1 MDKIFNSYEIAKEE
15 YFTKEHGIDTKKET
29 FFIKEND
36 NFLTKG
42 IVIEPPHLFLILFLI
57 ISPLFFFTGRDT
69 GEVLVPFIVYSFI
82 FVLTIGGIWACSRD
96 KLMFDKE
103 EDADKHIQR
112 LIKIKQGKY
121 ERENHSNKGITT
133 VKEYRIKKD

>member
-1 MDKIFNSYEIAKEE
+1 MDKIFNKYEIVKEE
-15 YFTKEHGIDTKKET
+15 YFTKENGIDTKKET

-36 NFLTKG
+36 IFFTKG

-57 ISPLFFFTGRDT
+57 ISPFSFFTGGDA
-69 GEVLVPFIVYSFI
+69 GEVLVPFVVYSFLFI
-82 FVLTIGGIWACSRD
+82 LTIGGIWACSRD
-96 KLMFDKE
+96 KLVFDKE

-121 ERENHSNKGITT
+121 ERENHSNKGIIT